1 MHTPGPWIDDGAII
15 NALVDPLNSDSYIA
29 PICYLDK
36 DWREDITSANARLIA
51 AAPALLTALAELVGA
66 LEADAM
72 DDKSNVY
79 RSMMLSANHAIA
91 LATED

>member
-1 MHTPGPWIDDGAII
+1 MHTPGPWWIDDDGFVASGSGETYVTV
-15 NALVDPLNSDSYIA
+15 ADPHCGESDI
-29 PICYLDK
+29 DT
-36 DWREDITSANARLIA
+36 RESNARLIA
-51 AAPALLTALAELVGA
+51 AAPTLLTALAELVGA

>member
-1 MHTPGPWIDDGAII
+1 MHTPGPWWIDDDGFVASG
-15 NALVDPLNSDSYIA
+15 NGETYVTVADSHCNNQDI
-29 PICYLDK
+29 DE
-36 DWREDITSANARLIA
+36 REANARLIA

-66 LEADAM
+66 LEADEM